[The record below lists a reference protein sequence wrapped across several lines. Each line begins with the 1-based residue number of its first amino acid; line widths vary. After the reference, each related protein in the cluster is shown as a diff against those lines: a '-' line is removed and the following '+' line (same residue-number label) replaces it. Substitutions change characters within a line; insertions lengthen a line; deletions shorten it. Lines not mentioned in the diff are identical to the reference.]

1 MLYLT
6 NKNNCIN
13 EDTNGL
19 WNYEKMP
26 PPVSIQTYEPVT
38 AQFQTFNELLQP
50 VGKIWPS
57 FVFINCFFPHN
68 VDGLRYL
75 EVNDL
80 FFFLK

>member
-1 MLYLT
+1 
-6 NKNNCIN
+6 
-13 EDTNGL
+13 
-19 WNYEKMP
+19 MP
-26 PPVSIQTYEPVT
+26 PPVSIQSYEPVT

-75 EVNDL
+75 EVNDQKSNIIFL
-80 FFFLK
+80 FLIC

>member
-1 MLYLT
+1 
-6 NKNNCIN
+6 
-13 EDTNGL
+13 
-19 WNYEKMP
+19 MP
-26 PPVSIQTYEPVT
+26 PPLSIQSYEPVT

-57 FVFINCFFPHN
+57 FVFINCFFPYN

-80 FFFLK
+80 FYNECFFFLLLIFNIFFYVTL